1 MAKVKVT
8 LGTGKV
14 VILKQLEVGD
24 QEKALEALG
33 SNVST
38 NPILAGAKA
47 QVELLKMLLV
57 AVDGKELT
65 GNEKEFLKNLFS
77 VGEYSQLIEVIGK
90 MGEAE
95 GKPQVELLTE

>member
-1 MAKVKVT
+1 
-8 LGTGKV
+8 
-14 VILKQLEVGD
+14 
-24 QEKALEALG
+24 
-33 SNVST
+33 
-38 NPILAGAKA
+38 
-47 QVELLKMLLV
+47 MLLV